1 MDKCVSFVMDSPG
14 LWAKN
19 FAVLYISLRFI
30 LGGFM
35 KKAFFASVMFL
46 LAACAGNRTAE
57 PAAATAVEP
66 VAAENQM
73 SAEQQPVSESQAPAE
88 PTTVESA
95 AAENSEPV
103 IQQDSVAAQS
113 STENQVPAEK
123 TSVADSSKVS
133 EAQVPAEEPKPAQEY
148 VPMSKLPP
156 YDEAAIAASYYT
168 TQLEVL
174 KKGSIEDAKATD
186 WLKFRKEY
194 WRCRLSQSSSSVAS
208 MVTGALNS
216 KMNEALRKGDR
227 VAAAKSAKEILD
239 VNFTN
244 MYAHYVVTSDTT
256 ADSATIAFHNEAL
269 KGLFESIYNSG
280 KGISEETALYV
291 INISEEYDF
300 IGFLGFKFEKQRLVE
315 KNGHYYDIMEASNGA
330 TGEARKEYR
339 IYFDV
344 TDFFGHY

>member
-1 MDKCVSFVMDSPG
+1 MTKILLG
-14 LWAKN
+14 LC
-19 FAVLYISLRFI
+19 
-30 LGGFM
+30 
-35 KKAFFASVMFL
+35 MFL
-46 LAACAGNRTAE
+46 LVACAGNR
-57 PAAATAVEP
+57 AVEP
-66 VAAENQM
+66 RENVAV
-73 SAEQQPVSESQAPAE
+73 QPAADQEVSQNQAPAE
-88 PTTVESA
+88 SQAV
-95 AAENSEPV
+95 
-103 IQQDSVAAQS
+103 
-113 STENQVPAEK
+113 AEK
-123 TSVADSSKVS
+123 
-133 EAQVPAEEPKPAQEY
+133 EVPAEEPKPVQEY

-174 KKGSIEDAKATD
+174 KRGSIEDAKATD

-194 WRCRLSQSSSSVAS
+194 LRCRLSQSNNGAAS
-208 MVTGALNS
+208 LLTNAFNSEMSKAL
-216 KMNEALRKGDR
+216 KEGDR
-227 VAAAKSAKEILD
+227 VAAAQAAKKILD

-300 IGFLGFKFEKQRLVE
+300 IGFLGFKFEKQGLVE
-315 KNGHYYDIMEASNGA
+315 KDGHYYDLMEASNGA

>member
-1 MDKCVSFVMDSPG
+1 MTKILLG
-14 LWAKN
+14 LC
-19 FAVLYISLRFI
+19 
-30 LGGFM
+30 
-35 KKAFFASVMFL
+35 MFL
-46 LAACAGNRTAE
+46 LVACAGNR
-57 PAAATAVEP
+57 AVEP
-66 VAAENQM
+66 RENVAV
-73 SAEQQPVSESQAPAE
+73 QPAADQEVSQ
-88 PTTVESA
+88 
-95 AAENSEPV
+95 
-103 IQQDSVAAQS
+103 
-113 STENQVPAEK
+113 NQVPLENQA
-123 TSVADSSKVS
+123 VAKK
-133 EAQVPAEEPKPAQEY
+133 EVPAEEPKPAQDY

-156 YDEAAIAASYYT
+156 YDEAAIASSYYT
-168 TQLEVL
+168 TQREVL

-194 WRCRLSQSSSSVAS
+194 LRCRLSQSNSSAAS

-244 MYAHYVVTSDTT
+244 MYAHYVVTLDTT
-256 ADSATIAFHNEAL
+256 ADSTTIAFHNAVL
-269 KGLFESIYNSG
+269 KGLFDSIYHSG

-300 IGFLGFKFEKQRLVE
+300 IGFLGFKFDRQSLVE
-315 KNGHYYDIMEASNGA
+315 KDGHYYDLMEASNGA